1 VADDI
6 PADRGDDWNAGWKA
20 CEGELKRAVDT
31 IARLIGERDEARAE
45 VQRLANIEFEHAG
58 CQHLRERDNAIL
70 IEQRDNERA
79 RVLAGVDA
87 ALRDDER
94 FAEWWDRV
102 GCYRSEPW
110 WHVLALY
117 LRDVLGA
124 EGGDNETKEG

>member
-1 VADDI
+1 MADSDI
-6 PADRGDDWNAGWKA
+6 PA
-20 CEGELKRAVDT
+20 EAVEA
-31 IARLIGERDEARAE
+31 ARLFHETYERLAPDFGYRTREASAKPWDEVPERNRALMIATCAE
-45 VQRLANIEFEHAG
+45 VGAHIRAD
-58 CQHLRERDNAIL
+58 ERG
-70 IEQRDNERA
+70 
-79 RVLAGVDA
+79 RVLAEVDA

-124 EGGDNETKEG
+124 GGGDNETKEG